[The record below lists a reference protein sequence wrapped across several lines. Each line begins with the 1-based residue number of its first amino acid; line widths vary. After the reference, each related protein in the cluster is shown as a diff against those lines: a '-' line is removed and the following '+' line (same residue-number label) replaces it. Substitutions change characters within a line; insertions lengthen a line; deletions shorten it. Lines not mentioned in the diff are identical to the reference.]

1 MFNELTTLLLE
12 HPIFSFGLLLMAGY
26 GAGKLVGRVGLPEI
40 SGYIIAGIVVGHSF
54 PDMYPEIMGQPF
66 TLVTEIALS
75 LVALTIGAEFS
86 FAKLRHIGRDI
97 AIIALVQI
105 AIVFAVVGGALWL
118 VGMGLP
124 FALLLGVI
132 ATATEPAATVAEVHA
147 LRARGRFVDYL
158 FGTVALDDA
167 VCVLAFSVT
176 LALITRFLY
185 ADRIADTV
193 ALYQVL
199 RALME
204 IGFSLLLGVF
214 SGWILHRAT
223 KRRKGSNEIFIVTIG
238 ILFMTTATAVVLH
251 LSPLLANLAMG
262 SVLVNMSA
270 RNHRILRTLEPLTPP
285 VYALFFTIAGI
296 KLDFQVMADPML
308 LTMGAVYLGSRAIS
322 KYGGIYLGCRL
333 RDVPAP
339 FRRNL
344 GWCMFPQ
351 GGIALGL
358 ILLAQS
364 SPLILRIDS
373 ALVQE
378 TLSRLLNIVLIS
390 VIISELVGP
399 PLIRMGIQRG
409 CMDTE
414 EDTQNKTVN
423 KAPAT

>member
-1 MFNELTTLLLE
+1 MTNLFLE
-12 HPIFSFGLLLMAGY
+12 HPVFSFGLLLMAGY
-26 GAGKLVGRVGLPEI
+26 GTGKLVGCVGLPEI
-40 SGYIIAGIVVGHSF
+40 SGYIVAGIVVGHAF
-54 PDMYPEIMGQPF
+54 PGMYPGIMGRPF

-86 FAKLRHIGRDI
+86 LPKLRHMGRDI
-97 AIIALVQI
+97 ATIALVQM
-105 AIVFAVVGGALWL
+105 AVVFAVVGGALWL
-118 VGMGLP
+118 AGMGLP
-124 FALLLGVI
+124 FALLMAMI

-167 VCVLAFSVT
+167 VCVLGFSVT
-176 LALITRFLY
+176 LAVIARFLY

-193 ALYQVL
+193 ALYPVL
-199 RALME
+199 RAFME
-204 IGFSLLLGVF
+204 IGFSLLLGVL
-214 SGWILHRAT
+214 SGWVLYRAT
-223 KRRKGSNEIFIVTIG
+223 RRRKGSNEILILTIG
-238 ILFMTTATAVVLH
+238 ILFMTTSAAVVLH

-262 SVLVNMSA
+262 CVLVNMSA

-296 KLDFQVMADPML
+296 KLDFQVLADPLL
-308 LTMGAVYLGSRAIS
+308 LTMGAVYILSRAAS

-333 RDVPAP
+333 RGVPAP

-344 GWCMFPQ
+344 GWCMLPQ

-364 SPLILRIDS
+364 SPLIQQIDS
-373 ALVQE
+373 ALVHE
-378 TLSRLLNIVLIS
+378 TLTLLLNIVLIS
-390 VIISELVGP
+390 VIISELAGP

-414 EDTQNKTVN
+414 EGTGKEPVR
-423 KAPAT
+423 KAPAP